1 MSMED
6 LIESRISD
14 AMAAGA
20 FEGLRGAGKPF
31 RFDPRESLGAG
42 EDWLG
47 HKILQNG
54 DLLPPWLMLAKEI
67 ERETT
72 LLAEVDKRHA
82 EWVGIASASGQWH
95 RHAGALRR
103 LRADYEGRARALRRK
118 QDRFNMDA
126 PSIAL
131 ERPGI
136 WVERELLRLDDRLR
150 DAGAPDDL
158 LSAVAAG

>member
-6 LIESRISD
+6 LIESRIND

-47 HKILQNG
+47 NKILQNG

-67 ERETT
+67 ERETA
-72 LLAEVDKRHA
+72 LLGAVDERHR
-82 EWVGIASASGQWH
+82 EWVGIAAESGQWQ
-95 RHAGALRR
+95 RHAAALGR
-103 LRADYEGRARALRRK
+103 LRADYESRARALRRK
-118 QDRFNMDA
+118 QDRFNVDA

-136 WVERELLRLDDRLR
+136 WVERELARLDDRLR
-150 DAGAPDDL
+150 ATGAPNDL
-158 LSAVAAG
+158 FGASA